1 MSKLHELFEKRDAE
15 TEVNTDETVSTTDAK
30 ATIEETSKVDGVQEE
45 TKEET
50 KKDFMDEILKGNS
63 VSFPGAYDG
72 YDETEDEE
80 RVRKEYFQ
88 SHSYPYIPNPLGIR
102 SNNPWYGAGK
112 GYNEPPITGI
122 RFRGF
127 IKCPGVDVLPTDTA
141 KYNERM
147 KKVMGNLS
155 GTEIDILSKTTLMH
169 SKDEVQRYI
178 DIITKLINM
187 GIID

>member
-1 MSKLHELFEKRDAE
+1 MLDTAIWS
-15 TEVNTDETVSTTDAK
+15 
-30 ATIEETSKVDGVQEE
+30 
-45 TKEET
+45 
-50 KKDFMDEILKGNS
+50 
-63 VSFPGAYDG
+63 
-72 YDETEDEE
+72 
-80 RVRKEYFQ
+80 
-88 SHSYPYIPNPLGIR
+88 
-102 SNNPWYGAGK
+102 
-112 GYNEPPITGI
+112 
-122 RFRGF
+122 

-169 SKDEVQRYI
+169 SKDDVQRYI